1 MNRTEGHRKRDIRLG
16 VVVAGVLIVIAL
28 SAEFAIAGRTNK
40 MAIAGPT
47 RMLNAKHAG
56 LKLSAVPALFGEQ
69 TGGEDTAR
77 GTSGQTTF
85 GGGYSSLSTQQQSL
99 VDDWFQRFSSIVKKP
114 VDPAEGYEEIP
125 LSAKTTFDAV
135 THALMKTGLTDES
148 GKKLAGSAIDLV
160 DKIDTVAGQILG
172 AGGDEQFRIYVQMK
186 PDALNLLNQS
196 REFKHESDNTTYHK
210 GYPICYRGKSG
221 TPSIQ
226 ISLSRDAERADID
239 VDYRSSGWK
248 GLVNGHLS
256 AANSDVR
263 AGDNLA
269 KHNNQW
275 SGLQNWWRNL
285 LGLPLLENTN
295 VEGQVIAREP
305 ARKNAKPADAI
316 FDFLNGWLV
325 EQKPNE
331 SIAYF
336 ANDAYACMDPETAEK
351 LDRGMSKFLILQNMQ
366 SANERI
372 GRISSLSEASAGFAL
387 TSTRVKPIKQAHS
400 SEFALYEVREDL
412 AEEFKCANQTE
423 SADISVKE
431 MKSRDF
437 GKYVG
442 AVFRIS
448 ARGEQGRNIAT
459 LWQRNHGYWKMVSY
473 DVDPELERNAVP
485 DAGAPRA
492 KAAPLPVVEGD
503 KDMINAAS
511 DFLKLWLVKKD
522 VDSAL
527 RYLTPEC
534 LECARLYRSDD
545 SLHPPPAAESL
556 KDVMARTAATVG
568 PVNRLDEAILAAQPH
583 HPDMK
588 LVKHRD
594 DKAFVIASIPEYMG
608 EAAKCDRRDVDGDPI
623 FNPAPATGYGKYY
636 ASGFSL
642 NEGENSP
649 AVLWIVWTRVNGSW
663 KALAYLLVT
672 R

>member
-1 MNRTEGHRKRDIRLG
+1 MNRTEEYRERNRRIDAI
-16 VVVAGVLIVIAL
+16 VVRVLIVIAL
-28 SAEFAIAGRTNK
+28 SAD
-40 MAIAGPT
+40 IAGPT
-47 RMLNAKHAG
+47 RASDAKLAG
-56 LKLSAVPALFGEQ
+56 LDLGLKFSAVPALFAEQ
-69 TGGEDTAR
+69 TGGKDTAQ
-77 GTSGQTTF
+77 GASKQTTF
-85 GGGYSSLSTQQQSL
+85 GGGYSSLSPQQQSL

-114 VDPAEGYEEIP
+114 VDPAEGYEKIP

-135 THALMKTGLTDES
+135 THALMKTELTDES
-148 GKKLAGSAIDLV
+148 GKKLAGSALDLV
-160 DKIDTVAGQILG
+160 GKLDTVAGQILG
-172 AGGDEQFRIYVQMK
+172 AGGDQQFRIFVQMK
-186 PDALNLLNQS
+186 PDAVSLLNQS
-196 REFKHESDNTTYHK
+196 REFKHASDNTSYHK

-226 ISLSRDAERADID
+226 ISLTRDAERADID
-239 VDYRSSGWK
+239 VDYRSSGWT
-248 GLVNGHLS
+248 GLVNGHLT

-295 VEGQVIAREP
+295 VEGQVIAQEP
-305 ARKNAKPADAI
+305 GRKDAKPADAI
-316 FDFLNGWLV
+316 FDFLNSWLV

-331 SIAYF
+331 SMAYF
-336 ANDAYACMDPETAEK
+336 ANEAYACMDAETEK
-351 LDRGMSKFLILQNMQ
+351 KSDRGMSKFLVLQNMQ
-366 SANERI
+366 SANARI
-372 GRISSLSEASAGFAL
+372 GRISSLREASTGFAL

-400 SEFALYEVREDL
+400 SEFVLYDVREDL
-412 AEEFKCANQTE
+412 AEEFKCGNQKE
-423 SADISVKE
+423 SADSVKE

-448 ARGEQGRNIAT
+448 AKGEQGRNIAT

-485 DAGAPRA
+485 DAGAPPA
-492 KAAPLPVVEGD
+492 KVAPLAVVDGD
-503 KDMINAAS
+503 KDMIKAAS

-527 RYLTPEC
+527 QYLTPEC
-534 LECARLYRSDD
+534 LDCARLYRSDD
-545 SLHPPPAAESL
+545 SSPSSTAGESL
-556 KDVMARTAATVG
+556 KEAMTRIATAIG
-568 PVNRLDEAILAAQPH
+568 PVNRLDDAIVAAQPN

-623 FNPAPATGYGKYY
+623 FSPAPATGYGKYY
-636 ASGFSL
+636 ASGFSV
-642 NEGENSP
+642 NEGKSSP
-649 AVLWIVWTRVNGSW
+649 AALWIVWTKVNGSW
-663 KALAYLLVT
+663 KALAYVLLD